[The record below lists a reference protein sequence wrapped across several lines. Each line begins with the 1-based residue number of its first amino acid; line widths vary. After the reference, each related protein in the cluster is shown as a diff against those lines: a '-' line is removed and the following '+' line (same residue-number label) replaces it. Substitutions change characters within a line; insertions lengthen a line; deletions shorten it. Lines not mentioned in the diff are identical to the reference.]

1 MWLFWSQYS
10 LTCIMQIYNN
20 DHWNVQWTMLE
31 YVLLILYCDIGN
43 TQSHTYNPNVRLV
56 PLTMDTCLL
65 VGLYKLKGPG
75 LINVIQIINVNTLGL
90 ASLSTFSLKSST
102 SRSCQ
107 GNFNRVGVVLQST
120 WVNRM
125 AEVIWTITEKLK
137 IIRIWRL

>member
-1 MWLFWSQYS
+1 
-10 LTCIMQIYNN
+10 
-20 DHWNVQWTMLE
+20 MLE

-90 ASLSTFSLKSST
+90 ASLSTFSPKSST

-137 IIRIWRL
+137 IIRI